1 MKKCLK
7 CNKDFDDDSL
17 FCPECGEMLVS
28 NDTCPNC
35 HKEVKLG
42 DKFCR
47 HCGRKIERI
56 RVCSECGKEVDD
68 ETVFCP
74 KCGSKIP
81 DDGFIRNSKSI
92 SRQSKSSSA
101 EQKPLSSYI
110 TYAFTAIF
118 GILAILLI
126 VGMFGNIIKANTLGL
141 SSEQSIKYFFGE
153 GAKNLESIKE
163 SYKYKEYYTFTVIE
177 FVLDNIF
184 YFGGLVGL
192 ITSIVFTVINLVKAC
207 SLKEEIKH
215 APLYGMVISVLPYLF
230 IIAYQNFANMNYM
243 SITLSATFGWGT
255 TMLVVA
261 VLCLL
266 FFILVH
272 GCLSSSK
279 NSKDVIASIIRELT
293 PIAIASIVIFG
304 MSLVLSY
311 SNSSEGVTESY
322 QINAAYYPRSVLM
335 SFSSE
340 AIDSFPSSAVTA
352 IVGYFLLLLS
362 SLLMISS
369 LYLVGRKSNVA
380 SLAFFGLSY
389 VIFIV
394 ASILCYSGAKE
405 LAKNMTMGPSA
416 IATYILGVVVIA
428 GLIGNLV
435 LSKKQRA

>member
-92 SRQSKSSSA
+92 SRQSSSA
-101 EQKPLSSYI
+101 EQKSLSSHVTYI
-110 TYAFTAIF
+110 FTAIF
-118 GILAILLI
+118 GILAVLLI
-126 VGMFGNIIKANTLGL
+126 VGMFGNILKANTLGF
-141 SSEQSIKYFFGE
+141 SSEQSIKYFFGD
-153 GAKNLESIKE
+153 GAKALESIKE
-163 SYKYKEYYTFTVIE
+163 SYKYNEYYTFIVIE

-192 ITSIVFTVINLVKAC
+192 ITSIVFMVINLVRAC

-215 APLYGMVISVLPYLF
+215 APLYGMAISVLPYLF
-230 IIAYQNFANMNYM
+230 IIAYQNFATANYI
-243 SITLSATFGWGT
+243 SIPISVTFGWGT

-266 FFILVH
+266 FFILAH
-272 GCLSSSK
+272 SFLSSNK
-279 NSKDVIASIIRELT
+279 NTKGVIASIIRGLT

-340 AIDSFPSSAVTA
+340 AIDSLPSSGITA
-352 IVGYFLLLLS
+352 IIGYFMLLFS

-369 LYLVGRKSNVA
+369 LYLIGRKSNVA
-380 SLAFFGLSY
+380 SLIFFGLSY

-405 LAKNMTMGPSA
+405 IAKNMTMGPSA